1 MMASFNPFQ
10 MMGGMNGIGNNINPM
25 KMMQQMF
32 GGKNYQQ
39 NIPPVNHQQ
48 MKQLMPNINRNML
61 AQLVEQARQKGIS
74 EEDIEKGLDFLLKL
88 NN

>member
-1 MMASFNPFQ
+1 
-10 MMGGMNGIGNNINPM
+10 
-25 KMMQQMF
+25 MF